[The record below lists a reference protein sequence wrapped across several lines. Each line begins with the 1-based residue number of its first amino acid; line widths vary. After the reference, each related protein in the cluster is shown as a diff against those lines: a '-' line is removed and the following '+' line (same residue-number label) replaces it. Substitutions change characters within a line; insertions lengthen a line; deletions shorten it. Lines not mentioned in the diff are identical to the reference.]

1 MSKHTFYQ
9 TPRRASLVAVL
20 AAMAGLVSGCG
31 DLSPSNI
38 ENPNLTDGQFIGTT
52 GAAASWLLGTQ
63 RQFLTTLNNMVQ
75 QSENVSDNYYNN
87 YTTNNQLFDNPQ
99 IENFDSDV
107 TSLQSNV
114 ARLRKLANYAI
125 DSLFPRDT
133 TVTANMKA
141 ENLFYRGM
149 ANLWAGE
156 SFTSLPAVAMG
167 PVLEAKD
174 HLQAAVADFTQAR
187 TLTTD
192 AAARNSYTLA
202 LARTYYRLG
211 DRAKAVQEAQA
222 LLTASPTFT
231 RLAQFDATNGPT
243 NGLTGLLTSSVN
255 NFQPLPRLDFLDPK
269 YPNRG
274 PTTQSPITFLK
285 AEEAHL
291 ILAEAL
297 LFDNNVAGAKDRLK
311 QLLTLVQ
318 SRPVET
324 VDGTLQKRGRAGGK
338 VIYPNT
344 SDTRVAF
351 AQDQPLVAGLVLTR
365 GTGMRV
371 PTTSGT
377 SVTAAQI
384 DAATTADG
392 VLYILCLMRQ
402 EIFLAEGRRMTDL
415 GIRFPLAQA
424 ELNANPLADAAAIYT
439 KAQLPPFIP
448 TGFQLDAFTYDQTAK
463 TVVIKFDMNRVLV
476 QNKTSP
482 FVLPMLK

>member
-1 MSKHTFYQ
+1 MIKNKFDQMT
-9 TPRRASLVAVL
+9 RRSLATAI
-20 AAMAGLVSGCG
+20 AAGMAGMVAACG

-38 ENPNLTDGQFIGTT
+38 QNPNLTDGQFIGTT

-63 RQFLTTLNNMVQ
+63 RQFLTTLNGLIQ

-114 ARLRKLANYAI
+114 ARLRKLATYAI

-156 SFTSLPAVAMG
+156 SFTSLPAVPMG
-167 PVLEAKD
+167 PVLDAKD
-174 HLQAAVADFTQAR
+174 HLLAAVADFTQAR
-187 TLTTD
+187 TLSTD

-222 LLTASPTFT
+222 LLAASAAFT
-231 RLAQFDATNGPT
+231 RLAQYDATNGPT
-243 NGLTGLLTSSVN
+243 NGMTGLLTSSVN

-274 PTTQSPITFLK
+274 PTTQSPIAFLK

-291 ILAEAL
+291 IIAEAL
-297 LFDNNVAGAKDRLK
+297 LFESNVAAAKDRLK
-311 QLLTLVQ
+311 QLLALVAT
-318 SRPVET
+318 RAVET

-351 AQDQPLVAGLVLTR
+351 APDQPMVSGLVLTR
-365 GTGMRV
+365 ATGMRI

-384 DAATTADG
+384 DAATTVDG
-392 VLYILCLMRQ
+392 VLYLLCLMRQ
-402 EIFLAEGRRMTDL
+402 EIFLAEGRRMADL

-424 ELNANPLADAAAIYT
+424 ELNANPLADAAAVYT
-439 KAQLPPFIP
+439 KAQLPPFVP
-448 TGFQLDAFTYDQTAK
+448 TGFQMDAFTYDQTAK
-463 TVVIKFDMNRVLV
+463 TVVIKVDMNRILV

-482 FVLPMLK
+482 LVLPLLK